1 MVFSVGLL
9 AKKYHYS
16 VRNVAMVCVA
26 AVALGS
32 SIYARFVNNN
42 KVTAEVGDYAASTAQ
57 YLLISHATEDDFKIS
72 VSFDS
77 YTGTLVPVSTTDNT
91 MRTFWWVDSSKVNAW
106 DNSKAKIFKY
116 ATASAS
122 GNAYHDSFELKSDQ
136 AGVQVQCKITK
147 TADANGLGSAVYVV
161 FKCGNL
167 TKPLNIQLSNGDAVT
182 GGIGDGSTSDDTD
195 STNNCTKKGI
205 KNLDSNFQ
213 VASAN
218 MDSLTVTNYYG
229 FDGNAFNFDT
239 LTASG
244 TAKNYEM
251 YIWLEGTDPQCYNQ
265 IVAKQL
271 TGLCFEFSIPEV

>member
-1 MVFSVGLL
+1 MVYV
-9 AKKYHYS
+9 
-16 VRNVAMVCVA
+16 V

-42 KVTAEVGDYAASTAQ
+42 KVTPGAGDYTASTAQ
-57 YLLISHATEDDFKIS
+57 YLLISHATEDDFKTS

-77 YTGTLVPVSTTDNT
+77 YKGTLVPVSTTDNT
-91 MRTFWWVDSSKVNAW
+91 MRTFWWVVSSNVNAR
-106 DNSKAKIFKY
+106 DNSKVKIFKS

-122 GNAYHDSFELKSDQ
+122 GKAYHDSFELKSYQ

-147 TADANGLGSAVYVV
+147 TADENGLGIAVYVA

-167 TKPLNIQLSNGDAVT
+167 TKPLNNQLSNGDAVT

-229 FDGNAFNFDT
+229 FDENAFNFDT

-244 TAKNYEM
+244 TAQNYEM
-251 YIWLEGTDPQCYNQ
+251 YIWLEGTDHQYYNQ
-265 IVAKQL
+265 IAAKQL
-271 TGLCFEFSIPEV
+271 TWLCFEFSIPEV